1 MCLRGEKDVFI
12 LLFQKIQ
19 SQIFTPIP
27 IFLVTLEDKTKLMT
41 PTTKN
46 SVQFLGAAGT
56 VTGSK
61 YLLTLN
67 GKRILVD
74 CGLFQGLKALR
85 ELNWMDFHMDPS
97 ELDAILLTHGHL
109 DHCGYLPR
117 LVKQGFSGPIYSTF
131 PTADLAEIILK
142 DSAKIQEEDAEEAN
156 KKGYSKH
163 APALPLYDLKDV
175 ENTLLFL
182 HPIEVDTLFKLDD
195 QISFRFRRVAHIPGA
210 SFIEISVNGKWIVFS
225 GDIGRPND
233 PMLLPPETPEKA
245 DYLFVESTY
254 GDREHS
260 DVPTEDILLSIINDC
275 LLKHGPLFVSS
286 FTVDR
291 AQDFMYILWKLKQAN
306 KMPDIPV
313 YLDSP
318 MGVDVSKLFLKYPEW
333 QVMDPGVFQEVFKNT
348 RIVHSVEETRMLAG
362 NKQPHIVI
370 AGSGMMNGGRILSY
384 LEAQLGNPN
393 ATFILPGYQA
403 EGTRGRAL
411 AEGGQSVKI
420 RGKFYFVKATIEHI
434 TTMSSHA
441 DQSEIIDWLSHIEKA
456 PKQVFIVHGEK
467 SSSEALKQK
476 LEEVY
481 HWDCVLPQLNEVFD
495 LDV

>member
-1 MCLRGEKDVFI
+1 
-12 LLFQKIQ
+12 
-19 SQIFTPIP
+19 
-27 IFLVTLEDKTKLMT
+27 MT
-41 PTTKN
+41 QMLKN

-74 CGLFQGLKALR
+74 CGLFQGLKTLR
-85 ELNWMDFHMDPS
+85 ELNWTDFDMDPS
-97 ELDAILLTHGHL
+97 EIDAVLLTHGHL

-131 PTADLAEIILK
+131 PTADLVEIILK
-142 DSAKIQEEDAEEAN
+142 DSAKIQEEEAEEAN
-156 KKGYSKH
+156 EKGYSKH
-163 APALPLYDLKDV
+163 APAMPLYDLKDV
-175 ENTLLFL
+175 ENTLLFM
-182 HPIEVDTLFKLDD
+182 HPIEADTFFTLDD
-195 QISFRFRRVAHIPGA
+195 QISFRFRHVAHIPGA
-210 SFIEISVNGKWIVFS
+210 SFIELKINDKLIVFS

-233 PMLLPPETPEKA
+233 PMLLPPEKPEKA
-245 DYLFVESTY
+245 DILFVESTY

-260 DVPTEDILLSIINDC
+260 DEPTEDILLRIINDS

-333 QVMDPGVFQEVFKNT
+333 TSMDPRVFPEVFKNT
-348 RIVHSVEETRMLAG
+348 RIVHSVEETRALAG

-403 EGTRGRAL
+403 EGTRGRSL

-420 RGKFYFVKATIEHI
+420 RGKFYFVRATIEHI

-441 DQSEIIDWLSHIEKA
+441 DQSEIVDWLSQIDRT
-456 PKQVFIVHGEK
+456 PQQVFIIHGEK
-467 SSSEALKQK
+467 SSAEGLKEK
-476 LEEVY
+476 LKEVY
-481 HWDCVLPQLNEVFD
+481 QWKCAIPALNEIAALD
-495 LDV
+495 L